1 MNKLE
6 IFKKLLFKKSGLLR
20 CIFSTLLCQIIV
32 TSLVV
37 FYIYKT
43 SDVYNYLVK
52 DLNTILTIFVLF
64 VIDIVLIFAMV
75 SFKMPFNIRVILF
88 TIFSIIQGLLLGVIT
103 KYIPKEII
111 LSALVS
117 TISIF
122 ITFLVVGFI
131 IVYFGYDISW
141 LGIYL
146 FIALLGLIIVQIV
159 FMFIPESDTKRRYT
173 VIFALILFSI
183 YILYD
188 TNIILLKY
196 KDTGIDCIR
205 GSLDYYLDILNIFIY
220 SLDSR

>member
-6 IFKKLLFKKSGLLR
+6 IFKQLLFKKKELLK
-20 CIFSTLLCQIIV
+20 CIFSTLLFQIII

-43 SDVYNYLVK
+43 SEIYNYLVR
-52 DLNTILTIFVLF
+52 DLNTVLIIFLLF
-64 VIDIVLIFAMV
+64 VADIFLIFAMV
-75 SFKMPFNIRVILF
+75 SFKISFNFRFILF
-88 TIFSIIQGLLLGVIT
+88 IIFSIIQGILLGVIT

-122 ITFLVVGFI
+122 FTFLLVGFI

-159 FMFIPESDTKRRYT
+159 FMFMPESNNKRRYT

-188 TNIILLKY
+188 TNNVLLKY
-196 KDTGIDCIR
+196 QNTGVDCIR
-205 GSLDYYLDILNIFIY
+205 GSLDYYLDILNIFVY
-220 SLDSR
+220 SLDSK